1 MCENNW
7 EATGPWEPSSEK
19 MADAVRVAWSLV
31 RLQWETVAHG
41 ADSER
46 AAAEDAQ
53 IAIYE
58 QYDAR
63 TLVIALT
70 IVGGNHRQN
79 GGDHAR
85 LPGGADEPR
94 GSARD
99 GTEPFV
105 RHAWPRLARGMGR
118 VGAGLIRWRQFGGN
132 GAPSVSRPGAFPQ
145 VDCRREGGRAD
156 EGDGLENR

>member
-70 IVGGNHRQN
+70 IVGGI
-79 GGDHAR
+79 
-85 LPGGADEPR
+85 
-94 GSARD
+94 
-99 GTEPFV
+99 
-105 RHAWPRLARGMGR
+105 LARTEEIMLGFL
-118 VGAGLIRWRQFGGN
+118 AGPMSHEEAHAMVQ
-132 GAPSVSRPGAFPQ
+132 SRLYAMH
-145 VDCRREGGRAD
+145 
-156 EGDGLENR
+156 GLDWPEAWEE